1 MKPEWENKE
10 QPVSNEDLQI
20 LQSAREILSD
30 ESKWNSDDDRMCNED
45 DTKWSLFCAL
55 LGETCTSVI
64 MIEVVGEI
72 LAGNKKPRYF

>member
-1 MKPEWENKE
+1 
-10 QPVSNEDLQI
+10 
-20 LQSAREILSD
+20 
-30 ESKWNSDDDRMCNED
+30 MCNED